1 MNRGMRSPGTAKP
14 LAPLRVKWSSLD
26 RGREAPEGG
35 PQFDH
40 WSNGDRTGQT
50 SIQVKLR
57 VNSRTI
63 NLRSNW
69 PNIETCRDRVT

>member
-14 LAPLRVKWSSLD
+14 LAPQRVKWSSLD
-26 RGREAPEGG
+26 SGEEAPEGG

-40 WSNGDRTGQT
+40 WSNRDRTGQT

-69 PNIETCRDRVT
+69 TNIETCRDRVT